1 MNFIPRP
8 HSAPEISWDYTK
20 QFFDLDS
27 YSMKNTSATR
37 DILLQRL
44 ASLGI
49 NAKTIDHPPLFT
61 VEQSRALRGSIPGAH
76 TKNLFLKCKKGTLWL
91 VVALEEAV
99 IDLKRAHTRLGSG
112 RLSFGKPE
120 LLLEVLGV
128 PPGSVTP
135 FSIINDTKRR
145 VSVVLDEAM
154 MQHEILNFHPLEN
167 TATTTISRDDLLT
180 FIADCGHEPMII
192 AVSGEA
198 DQAGMTP

>member
-1 MNFIPRP
+1 MNFSPGP
-8 HSAPEISWDYTK
+8 HIAPEISWDYTK
-20 QFFDLDS
+20 LFFDLDS

-49 NAKTIDHPPLFT
+49 NAKTTDHPPLFT
-61 VEQSRALRGSIPGAH
+61 VEESRALRGEIPGAH

-99 IDLKRAHTRLGSG
+99 IDLKRVHTRLGSG

-120 LLLEVLGV
+120 LLLEALGV

-135 FSIINDTKRR
+135 FSLINDTKRR

-154 MQHEILNFHPLEN
+154 MRHEILNFHPLEN

-180 FIADCGHEPMII
+180 FITDCGHKPMIL
-192 AVSGEA
+192 AVSGDA
-198 DQAGMTP
+198 GQAGMTS